1 MSETTILKEITQEFL
16 EKIREENILENT
28 DKFEQFSELFNGY
41 EIPNGEQLKQILFD
55 EELS

>member
-1 MSETTILKEITQEFL
+1 MKEITQEFL